1 MYVTLLSSHQNQ
13 LLGMKHTTLT
23 TILLFVTT
31 FAFAQLRVN
40 NTNSKIE
47 IDGTS
52 NVHDWTEKVETIN
65 GTCNAQLNGTTLV
78 AISSLDLT
86 MPVRSIKSGKGTMD
100 KNTYNALNADKYP
113 NIVFKLKSASVSGNK
128 VVLTGTLTIAG
139 KAQNITVNCS
149 YATNGSALTIKGEH
163 KMKMTQFGID
173 PPTAMLGAMTTGD
186 DITIRFNIVFN

>member
-1 MYVTLLSSHQNQ
+1 
-13 LLGMKHTTLT
+13 MKHVTLT
-23 TILLFVTT
+23 TILLFSATL
-31 FAFAQLRVN
+31 AFAQLRVN
-40 NTNSKIE
+40 NASSKIE

-113 NIVFKLKSASVSGNK
+113 NIVFKLKSASVSGTK

-139 KAQNITVNCS
+139 KAQNISVNCS

-186 DITIRFNIVFN
+186 DLTIRFNIVFN